1 MLQQFGRQLKRIGE
15 KVQVDS
21 VNKFL
26 NNGPVQFG
34 LLSYMPDSSIKD
46 PVEDPVKDPVEDPV
60 EDPVKDPIKEQ
71 S

>member
-1 MLQQFGRQLKRIGE
+1 MKKYRWTQSI
-15 KVQVDS
+15 
-21 VNKFL
+21 NY
-26 NNGPVQFG
+26 GPVQFG

-60 EDPVKDPIKEQ
+60 KDPIKEQ